1 MTTDELIAKITGEII
16 QELNLEEIGVET
28 IDPDDP
34 LFGEGLGLDSI
45 DSLELMALIERNY
58 GIKITDP
65 KEGRKVLQSVRT
77 VAEFIQSKNP
87 S

>member
-16 QELNLEEIGVET
+16 QELNLEEIGVDT
-28 IDPDDP
+28 INPDDP

-58 GIKITDP
+58 GIKIY
-65 KEGRKVLQSVRT
+65 RS
-77 VAEFIQSKNP
+77 
-87 S
+87 